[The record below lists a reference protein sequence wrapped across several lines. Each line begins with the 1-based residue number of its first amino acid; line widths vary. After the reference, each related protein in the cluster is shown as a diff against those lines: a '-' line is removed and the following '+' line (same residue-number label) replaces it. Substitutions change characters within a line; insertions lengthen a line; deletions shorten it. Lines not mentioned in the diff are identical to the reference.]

1 MTGFFSA
8 RTCSPTGAEA
18 VASGGR
24 QTEFDAA
31 AQQAITSRVPVC
43 AAIRPTRAGTDRWT
57 WATAAFPHVG
67 VENAD
72 DRGAGQSPLSRQT
85 SQEPACDRCALSS
98 WKPASVS
105 PVAAATP
112 SQGTPT
118 RNKPATTST
127 LPCYSPSI
135 WNPATRRQLQH
146 RQSQD
151 CLVRQLAGKTP
162 HGRSRESRMAGNQY
176 GLNPH
181 WENPLSHP
189 GRRQGNPPRGLPSPV
204 PRSRE
209 ARA

>member
-31 AQQAITSRVPVC
+31 AQQAITSRVPVS
-43 AAIRPTRAGTDRWT
+43 AAIRPTRAGTDRWM
-57 WATAAFPHVG
+57 WAMAGFPHVG

-85 SQEPACDRCALSS
+85 SQETACDRCALSF

-105 PVAAATP
+105 PVAAAMT

-118 RNKPATTST
+118 RNKPAATST
-127 LPCYSPSI
+127 LPHYSPSI
-135 WNPATRRQLQH
+135 WNPTTRRQPQH
-146 RQSQD
+146 RQSRIVWSGNSRANRGMD
-151 CLVRQLAGKTP
+151 EAGAR
-162 HGRSRESRMAGNQY
+162 HGRESIRSQPALGKPSRPSRAATGQ
-176 GLNPH
+176 
-181 WENPLSHP
+181 
-189 GRRQGNPPRGLPSPV
+189 PSPRLAQ
-204 PRSRE
+204 PRSTLP
-209 ARA
+209 